1 MSNKGGSLLLT
12 GAGSMLSSLGGSMK
26 SLSSRSY
33 VGRGDNAVDTA
44 GDTSRYL
51 RLLGRSFKQEPPT
64 PPLRGRRLKR
74 ESEREREREGRS
86 PNAGHVQSTPPLK
99 GRALATHGP
108 RVPRPPTPPPEQP
121 QQPQQQFVR
130 KVLRTARR
138 GFVKDS
144 DRVETL
150 EDFIEYCDID
160 QCTVYTSE
168 ATGSHLKLLASAS
181 RRPSHKGERLVQLTR
196 PAHEVVARETA
207 KLLWMYV

>member
-1 MSNKGGSLLLT
+1 M
-12 GAGSMLSSLGGSMK
+12 
-26 SLSSRSY
+26 
-33 VGRGDNAVDTA
+33 
-44 GDTSRYL
+44 
-51 RLLGRSFKQEPPT
+51 
-64 PPLRGRRLKR
+64 
-74 ESEREREREGRS
+74 
-86 PNAGHVQSTPPLK
+86 
-99 GRALATHGP
+99 
-108 RVPRPPTPPPEQP
+108 PRPPTPPSEQP

-168 ATGSHLKLLASAS
+168 MTGVHLKQLASAS
-181 RRPSHKGERLVQLTR
+181 RRPSHKGEPLVQLTR

-207 KLLWMYV
+207 KLLWIYVYYVF

>member
-1 MSNKGGSLLLT
+1 M
-12 GAGSMLSSLGGSMK
+12 
-26 SLSSRSY
+26 
-33 VGRGDNAVDTA
+33 
-44 GDTSRYL
+44 
-51 RLLGRSFKQEPPT
+51 
-64 PPLRGRRLKR
+64 
-74 ESEREREREGRS
+74 
-86 PNAGHVQSTPPLK
+86 
-99 GRALATHGP
+99 
-108 RVPRPPTPPPEQP
+108 PRPPTPPSEQP

-144 DRVETL
+144 ETL

-168 ATGSHLKLLASAS
+168 MTGLHLNQLASAS

-207 KLLWMYV
+207 KLLWKYVF